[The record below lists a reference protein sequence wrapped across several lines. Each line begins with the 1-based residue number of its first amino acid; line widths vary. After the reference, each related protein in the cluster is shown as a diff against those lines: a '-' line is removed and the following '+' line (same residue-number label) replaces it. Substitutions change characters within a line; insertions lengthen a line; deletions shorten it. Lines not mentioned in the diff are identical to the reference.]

1 MRLSGFCRAKDRG
14 PINCDH
20 QMNRF
25 EKAIC
30 AADCSAWCVN
40 RMIVEPTSRDEIERG
55 AATREPTPSILAIGR
70 SIIVAAQIELRL
82 RAAQEKSL

>member
-1 MRLSGFCRAKDRG
+1 
-14 PINCDH
+14 
-20 QMNRF
+20 
-25 EKAIC
+25 
-30 AADCSAWCVN
+30 V
-40 RMIVEPTSRDEIERG
+40 IVEPTSRDEIERR